1 MPIPGSRNRRPSIRR
16 PLVRRVLLAR
26 APSVSGSASRSA
38 TNGAPLDAL
47 LWILGD
53 DDSLDEDAGVCTFA
67 GRSLRFDE
75 FFNLGDRDATGLS
88 AERIEVLGGLFVD
101 EVAVTVSDARVH
113 QGEVTGDRS
122 LQYEFDA
129 VEEPD
134 LLGCEARRRTF
145 GP

>member
-1 MPIPGSRNRRPSIRR
+1 MP
-16 PLVRRVLLAR
+16 
-26 APSVSGSASRSA
+26 
-38 TNGAPLDAL
+38 
-47 LWILGD
+47 
-53 DDSLDEDAGVCTFA
+53 GVCTFA
-67 GRSLRFDE
+67 GSISSRFDE

-134 LLGCEARRRTF
+134 LFGLRGQGDRTF